1 MRILLLNGSIQFN
14 AFYDRIIEIF
24 EFTPKKKYVE
34 KLVETDISDEEE
46 EENDEDEGDAGDEGD
61 DGDYHLSLLFKEL
74 GSIEPIDPIEPIEQV
89 ASNRTQI
96 NQSIRSEMASRS
108 MTQSATTQVDGFC
121 PHCGKQFSMRGMTRH
136 KNKCK
141 ENFT

>member
-1 MRILLLNGSIQFN
+1 M
-14 AFYDRIIEIF
+14 
-24 EFTPKKKYVE
+24 
-34 KLVETDISDEEE
+34 ETDISDEE
-46 EENDEDEGDAGDEGD
+46 NDEDEVD
-61 DGDYHLSLLFKEL
+61 DGDYHLSVLFKEL
-74 GSIEPIDPIEPIEQV
+74 GPIEPIEQV

-96 NQSIRSEMASRS
+96 NQSIRSKMASRS

-141 ENFT
+141 ENQNQNRINENQNTI

>member
-1 MRILLLNGSIQFN
+1 MKWS
-14 AFYDRIIEIF
+14 DPIE
-24 EFTPKKKYVE
+24 P
-34 KLVETDISDEEE
+34 
-46 EENDEDEGDAGDEGD
+46 
-61 DGDYHLSLLFKEL
+61 
-74 GSIEPIDPIEPIEQV
+74 IEPIDSIDSIQPVEPIDPIEPIEPIEQV

-141 ENFT
+141 ENQN